1 MKGMAKL
8 IRHCVGILF
17 VSTILILVLN
27 VCLFVA
33 IFMKQTANIEPW
45 TTAQETALALRQENN
60 GYVLSREM
68 ELELAS
74 EHAWAIYIDNET
86 LKVKWHT
93 KELPQMVPMSY
104 TASEIAQ
111 LNRGY
116 IDGYPTYTGVTED
129 GLMVLGYPKDRF
141 WKHMSPSW
149 DYDFIKNVPA
159 ILLIVLGVNIAAIG
173 LIYLVTNT
181 KFLKSVTPLARA
193 IEELPSGQLEEL
205 KEQGLLVGLA
215 VKINQTAQILQV
227 QQQKLRKKEMA
238 RANWISGISH
248 DIRTPLS
255 LVMGYAGQLEENLLL
270 SEEDR
275 MKANMICHQSI
286 IIKNLINDLNLA
298 SKLEYHMQPFEEKE
312 INLCTVVRQS
322 AADFV
327 NSDFAGIYRIK
338 LETTKDAEV
347 CRVRGDQRL
356 LARAVRNLLDNSRS
370 HNPKGCCIWITIQTE
385 REACLLSVEDDGVG
399 ISKEN
404 LHKLRNT
411 FHYMMDDTGIEE
423 PRHGLGLLIVQQI
436 ATAHNGAVFLDHGK
450 NGGFQVLMKIPLLN
464 KEADGRT
471 TDL

>member
-111 LNRGY
+111 LTRGY

-205 KEQGLLVGLA
+205 KEQGLLAGLA

-275 MKANMICHQSI
+275 MKANMICH
-286 IIKNLINDLNLA
+286 
-298 SKLEYHMQPFEEKE
+298 
-312 INLCTVVRQS
+312 
-322 AADFV
+322 
-327 NSDFAGIYRIK
+327 
-338 LETTKDAEV
+338 
-347 CRVRGDQRL
+347 
-356 LARAVRNLLDNSRS
+356 
-370 HNPKGCCIWITIQTE
+370 
-385 REACLLSVEDDGVG
+385 
-399 ISKEN
+399 
-404 LHKLRNT
+404 
-411 FHYMMDDTGIEE
+411 
-423 PRHGLGLLIVQQI
+423 
-436 ATAHNGAVFLDHGK
+436 
-450 NGGFQVLMKIPLLN
+450 
-464 KEADGRT
+464 
-471 TDL
+471 

>member
-111 LNRGY
+111 LTRGY

-159 ILLIVLGVNIAAIG
+159 ILLIVLGVNI
-173 LIYLVTNT
+173 
-181 KFLKSVTPLARA
+181 
-193 IEELPSGQLEEL
+193 
-205 KEQGLLVGLA
+205 
-215 VKINQTAQILQV
+215 
-227 QQQKLRKKEMA
+227 
-238 RANWISGISH
+238 
-248 DIRTPLS
+248 LS
-255 LVMGYAGQLEENLLL
+255 L
-270 SEEDR
+270 
-275 MKANMICHQSI
+275 IHI
-286 IIKNLINDLNLA
+286 
-298 SKLEYHMQPFEEKE
+298 
-312 INLCTVVRQS
+312 
-322 AADFV
+322 
-327 NSDFAGIYRIK
+327 
-338 LETTKDAEV
+338 
-347 CRVRGDQRL
+347 
-356 LARAVRNLLDNSRS
+356 
-370 HNPKGCCIWITIQTE
+370 
-385 REACLLSVEDDGVG
+385 
-399 ISKEN
+399 
-404 LHKLRNT
+404 
-411 FHYMMDDTGIEE
+411 
-423 PRHGLGLLIVQQI
+423 
-436 ATAHNGAVFLDHGK
+436 
-450 NGGFQVLMKIPLLN
+450 
-464 KEADGRT
+464 
-471 TDL
+471 